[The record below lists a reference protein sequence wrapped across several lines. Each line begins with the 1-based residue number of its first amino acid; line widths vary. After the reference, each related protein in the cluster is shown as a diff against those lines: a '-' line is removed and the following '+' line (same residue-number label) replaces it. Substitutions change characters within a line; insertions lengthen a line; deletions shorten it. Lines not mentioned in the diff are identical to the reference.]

1 MVSPSQKR
9 ISSPISTGGEGVF
22 FEQHVAAYWL
32 AQLLVRSIPP
42 ILTDTG
48 VTEVHFQ
55 TEHLGFNTDD
65 VLVVCARAGAAA
77 ARLVGQVKRS
87 FTISAADDECKKA
100 IGDFWKDFKEAD
112 PFNPQHDRFVL
123 VTLRGTNTLLENFV
137 GLLDCARGAADG
149 EEFERR
155 LSLGGFISK
164 KSVHQ
169 CNDLCEIVSTL
180 EGTPVTAKALWP
192 FLCVLHVLSL
202 DLHTSTRQT
211 EAQVKTLLALKS
223 TDPDPV
229 AGATAA

>member
-1 MVSPSQKR
+1 
-9 ISSPISTGGEGVF
+9 VF

-65 VLVVCARAGAAA
+65 FIVVCARAGAAN

-100 IGDFWKDFKEAD
+100 IGDFWKDFKKAD
-112 PFNPQHDRFVL
+112 PCNPQHDRFVL

-137 GLLDCARGAADG
+137 GLGSRNSTSRM
-149 EEFERR
+149 RR
-155 LSLGGFISK
+155 RSRP
-164 KSVHQ
+164 
-169 CNDLCEIVSTL
+169 C
-180 EGTPVTAKALWP
+180 
-192 FLCVLHVLSL
+192 
-202 DLHTSTRQT
+202 RQR
-211 EAQVKTLLALKS
+211 
-223 TDPDPV
+223 
-229 AGATAA
+229 

>member
-1 MVSPSQKR
+1 MEPSDWPSNHSHEVVIELGFDRLSPTSETVEHLVDCMDGPSQKR
-9 ISSPISTGGEGVF
+9 VSSPISTGGEGVF

-65 VLVVCARAGAAA
+65 VLVVCARTGAAT

-87 FTISAADDECKKA
+87 FTISAADEECKKA
-100 IGDFWKDFKEAD
+100 IGDFWKDFKKAD

-137 GLLDCARGAADG
+137 GLLDCVNNRGRTT
-149 EEFERR
+149 FTWNRR
-155 LSLGGFISK
+155 GQMKL
-164 KSVHQ
+164 
-169 CNDLCEIVSTL
+169 
-180 EGTPVTAKALWP
+180 
-192 FLCVLHVLSL
+192 
-202 DLHTSTRQT
+202 
-211 EAQVKTLLALKS
+211 
-223 TDPDPV
+223 
-229 AGATAA
+229 